1 MSALIAP
8 ATQAALLPSGNVEA
22 TDPAYELDFTG
33 DHKYQGGTVT
43 FTQDEISFRGDAF
56 EIAKDAAPTMLN
68 GEGKIFFIELGHL
81 TIGESTAPQAF
92 KLVGNNIEI
101 FISDTKKILMFKTV
115 RFEEN
120 SLIFNGFWL
129 SHFAKLL

>member
-68 GEGKIFFIELGHL
+68 GEGKIFFYWAR
-81 TIGESTAPQAF
+81 APNDWWEHRSASIQA
-92 KLVGNNIEI
+92 G
-101 FISDTKKILMFKTV
+101 
-115 RFEEN
+115 
-120 SLIFNGFWL
+120 G
-129 SHFAKLL
+129 